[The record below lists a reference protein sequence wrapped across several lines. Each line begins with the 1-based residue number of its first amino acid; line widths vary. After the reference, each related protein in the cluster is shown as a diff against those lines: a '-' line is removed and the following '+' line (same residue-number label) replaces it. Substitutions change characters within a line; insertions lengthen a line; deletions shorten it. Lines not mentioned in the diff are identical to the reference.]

1 MELLRYTQD
10 VFGRKM
16 LVGVNWDLVWIP
28 VAAAG
33 ALIVLH
39 MALRLWRQRG

>member
-1 MELLRYTQD
+1 MQLLRYTQD

-16 LVGVNWDLVWIP
+16 LVGVNWDLLWIP

-33 ALIVLH
+33 VVIALHLI
-39 MALRLWRQRG
+39 LRLRRRPG